1 MIFKY
6 QELVFDWIF
15 YLTWILYFTAYF
27 GIIYSDSTHYYLVQ
41 LLDVTM
47 QYYISLFLIFRFNP
61 FYKTDF
67 TSFDRKV
74 VFSAGLFLFTTTTL
88 GQYAKI
94 NFIKESNKYLD
105 MI

>member
-1 MIFKY
+1 MVFTY

-27 GIIYSDSTHYYLVQ
+27 GIMYSDFSHDYFIQ

-47 QYYISLFLIFRFNP
+47 QYYISLFLIYRFNP
-61 FYKTDF
+61 LYKTKF
-67 TSFDRKV
+67 NSFDKKV
-74 VFSAGLFLFTTTTL
+74 IFSAGLFLFTTTTL
-88 GQYAKI
+88 GQYAKLS
-94 NFIKESNKYLD
+94 FIKESNKYLD